1 MKNWFTWVVIYLLG
15 LSNFCLVAQT
25 NSVIKEVDAINNL
38 TFEEKIAHPSISI
51 KKYQQ
56 LLVKAQKAKYASG
69 IADTYA
75 NLALISYY
83 QGKFEKHTQYSLE
96 AIKMHTQLHQLQK
109 LCRDYAEYGYQLKKR
124 DLQQAIFYM
133 QKGKTIAE
141 SHNYEFEL
149 RGIYDNYGV
158 LKEMNKELDSALFF
172 YQKSL
177 QLKENAKDLNGIP
190 YSLNNIAGIFLFQKK
205 YTEAKQFLDQ
215 AYQNRKSRNDKM
227 GVCENLSFY
236 GNYYKAIGNLKEAI
250 HYYKLTVAECEKNEY
265 KDLQRG
271 AYLALSDLFESEN
284 QPKLAL
290 QNLRKYQQLNDSL
303 NGIQLKQKQVE
314 LDAEFQT
321 EEKEKQLLASKADN
335 AQKKVLLIGIGSLLL
350 CSVLIGYLVY
360 FRQKSKANQL
370 EKEVELQ
377 AALAAIEVQN
387 KLQEQRVAISR
398 DLHDNIGSQLTFI
411 ISSVENIK
419 YFIGD
424 KNDKVFGRLSK
435 IGDFTKD
442 TISELRDTIWAM
454 NKEAI
459 SFEDLL
465 GRISN
470 FVNQAKIASEAINI
484 ELINSLTEDFKK
496 EFTSKEG
503 IYMYRIIQESI
514 NNAVKYAQAAN
525 IKVLITG
532 NQHVFQIVIEDDGNG
547 FNPNEIVLGNGILN
561 MQKRAED
568 IGGTCEINSV
578 LEKGTK
584 IIFRLT

>member
-1 MKNWFTWVVIYLLG
+1 MI
-15 LSNFCLVAQT
+15 AQN
-25 NSVIKEVDAINNL
+25 NSIVTEIDAVNNL
-38 TFEEKIAHPSISI
+38 TFEEKIAHPTISI
-51 KKYQQ
+51 KKYQH
-56 LLVKAQKAKYASG
+56 LLARAQKANYTSG
-69 IADTYA
+69 VADTYA

-83 QGKFEKHTQYSLE
+83 QGKLDNHTKYSLE
-96 AIKMHTQLHQLQK
+96 AIKLHTRLNQLQK
-109 LCRDYAEYGYQLKKR
+109 VCRDYAEYGYQLKR
-124 DLQQAIFYM
+124 RNLQQAIFYM
-133 QKGKTIAE
+133 QKGKYIAE
-141 SHNYEFEL
+141 ANNYEFEL

-190 YSLNNIAGIFLFQKK
+190 YSLNNIAGVYLFQKK

-271 AYLALSDLFESEN
+271 AYLALSDLFEGQN

-290 QNLRKYQQLNDSL
+290 QNLQKYQQLNDSL
-303 NGIQLKQKQVE
+303 NGIQLKQRQVE

-321 EEKEKQLLASKADN
+321 EEKEKQLLASNADI

-411 ISSVENIK
+411 VSSVENIK

-484 ELINSLTEDFKK
+484 ELINTLTEDFKK

-503 IYMYRIIQESI
+503 IYMYRIIQEAV
-514 NNAVKYAQAAN
+514 NNAVKYAQATN
-525 IKVLITG
+525 VKVLLTG

-547 FNPNEIVLGNGILN
+547 FNPNEIVLGNGLLN
-561 MQKRAED
+561 MQKRAEE
-568 IGGTCEINSV
+568 INGRCEIDSI
-578 LEKGTK
+578 LHKGTK
-584 IIFRLT
+584 IIFIMS

>member
-1 MKNWFTWVVIYLLG
+1 MKNWFAIVVFYFLVL
-15 LSNFCLVAQT
+15 NRFCLIAQN
-25 NSVIKEVDAINNL
+25 NSIVTEIDAVNNL
-38 TFEEKIAHPSISI
+38 TFEEKIAHPTISI
-51 KKYQQ
+51 KKYQH
-56 LLVKAQKAKYASG
+56 LLARAQKANYTSG
-69 IADTYA
+69 VADTYA

-83 QGKFEKHTQYSLE
+83 QGKLDNHTKYSLE
-96 AIKMHTQLHQLQK
+96 AIKLHTRLNQLQK
-109 LCRDYAEYGYQLKKR
+109 VCRDYAEYGYQLKR
-124 DLQQAIFYM
+124 RNLQQAIFYM
-133 QKGKTIAE
+133 QKGKYIAE
-141 SHNYEFEL
+141 ANNYEFEL

-190 YSLNNIAGIFLFQKK
+190 YSLNNIAGVYLFQKK

-271 AYLALSDLFESEN
+271 AYLALSDLFEGQN

-290 QNLRKYQQLNDSL
+290 QNLQKYQQLNDSL
-303 NGIQLKQKQVE
+303 NGIQLKQRQVE

-321 EEKEKQLLASKADN
+321 EEKEKQLLASNADI

-411 ISSVENIK
+411 VSSVENIK

-484 ELINSLTEDFKK
+484 ELINTLTEDFKK

-503 IYMYRIIQESI
+503 IYMYRIIQEAV
-514 NNAVKYAQAAN
+514 NNAVKYAQATN
-525 IKVLITG
+525 VKVLLTG

-547 FNPNEIVLGNGILN
+547 FNPNEIVLGNGLLN
-561 MQKRAED
+561 MQKRAEE
-568 IGGTCEINSV
+568 INGRCEIDSI
-578 LEKGTK
+578 LHKGTK
-584 IIFRLT
+584 IIFIMS

>member
-25 NSVIKEVDAINNL
+25 NSVIKEVDALNNL

-51 KKYQQ
+51 KKYQK
-56 LLVKAQKAKYASG
+56 LLVKGQKAKYASG

-96 AIKMHTQLHQLQK
+96 AIKRHAQLHQLQK

-124 DLQQAIFYM
+124 NLRQAVFYM

-190 YSLNNIAGIFLFQKK
+190 YSLNNIAGVYLFQKK

-236 GNYYKAIGNLKEAI
+236 GNYYKVIGNPKEAI
-250 HYYKLTVAECEKNEY
+250 YYYKLAVAECEKNEY

-271 AYLALSDLFESEN
+271 AYLALSDLFEGQN

-290 QNLRKYQQLNDSL
+290 QNLQKYQQLNDSL
-303 NGIQLKQKQVE
+303 NGIQLKQRQVE

-321 EEKEKQLLASKADN
+321 EEKEKQLLASNADI

-411 ISSVENIK
+411 VSSVENIK

-459 SFEDLL
+459 SFEDFF

-484 ELINSLTEDFKK
+484 ELINSLREDFKK

-514 NNAVKYAQAAN
+514 NNAVKYAQPSH
-525 IKVLITG
+525 IKVLLRN
-532 NQHVFQIVIEDDGNG
+532 NQNNFEIIVEDDGNG
-547 FNPNEIVLGNGILN
+547 FIMDEVTLGNGIIN
-561 MQKRAED
+561 MKKRAEELESSLIID
-568 IGGTCEINSV
+568 SNKNS
-578 LEKGTK
+578 GTK
-584 IIFRLT
+584 IIFIMS